1 MPAPSSRR
9 GPIRSIARYLIAAAL
24 IGLRQAV
31 GTLISIAVA

>member
-9 GPIRSIARYLIAAAL
+9 GPIRAIALCLISAAL

>member
-9 GPIRSIARYLIAAAL
+9 GPIRAIALYLIAVAL
-24 IGLRQAV
+24 IALWQAV